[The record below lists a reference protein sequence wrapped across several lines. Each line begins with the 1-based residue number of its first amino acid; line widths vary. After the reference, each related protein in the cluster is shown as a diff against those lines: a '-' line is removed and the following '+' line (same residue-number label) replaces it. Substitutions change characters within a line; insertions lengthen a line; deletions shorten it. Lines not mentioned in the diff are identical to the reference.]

1 MLILYPNY
9 SLEIVGNYLAFPF
22 QVVLLV
28 SFKSKFIL
36 TQISTLW
43 SFQCSALL
51 SKLVR
56 SQRTSLLYRMSF
68 NLSRTFFN
76 FFRSVFSVH
85 FHASQCLVYDV
96 VLFLRV
102 SLTAWLS
109 YQRYALLS
117 TLFSIFFSLFLLTLF
132 YPCSYALFSRFLFF
146 VSAYFTLAFCI
157 DHLYPFCK
165 RNVLSII
172 AIQRSNL

>member
-96 VLFLRV
+96 VFVRACLPDSLIILPKIRPLVNAFFYLFFSFFAHPFLPLQLCPFQPFFVFRKR
-102 SLTAWLS
+102 LF
-109 YQRYALLS
+109 Y
-117 TLFSIFFSLFLLTLF
+117 FSILHRS
-132 YPCSYALFSRFLFF
+132 S
-146 VSAYFTLAFCI
+146 
-157 DHLYPFCK
+157 
-165 RNVLSII
+165 LSI
-172 AIQRSNL
+172 L